1 MSTAEQIIV
10 DHMPVVVNAGG
21 KYVFACGAC
30 CRTYPDREAF
40 AAHVV
45 AALTNAG
52 KTIVDLPEA
61 DETGNYMPGYGRTR
75 ICIEGDSIASGRA
88 TDGFMASYTSHSV
101 EHLDAYV
108 GALLAAK
115 RDLLAAARV
124 AEGGER
130 GEL

>member
-1 MSTAEQIIV
+1 MSTAEQIIAEHPTEVNCDGGV
-10 DHMPVVVNAGG
+10 DCGCGLRFSTYAGWS
-21 KYVFACGAC
+21 
-30 CRTYPDREAF
+30 R
-40 AAHVV
+40 HVV

-52 KTIVDLPEA
+52 KVVVELPEA

-75 ICIEGDSIASGRA
+75 ICIEGDSIASGRT

-101 EHLDAYV
+101 EHVDAYV

-130 GEL
+130 RG